1 MIHRY
6 PRRLIPKHNFGLINE
21 EIIRDKMRDFY
32 LLRRVKL
39 DNAQPDFSAMLK
51 SQFLPSTFK
60 KGISV
65 VLLSVLRKEDICWCC
80 KKPCGKVKGY
90 ENIWIESN
98 RKAKYP
104 KNKHLRY
111 ERRKTSYGG
120 YKIGDLYDYE
130 SEFPITVKDRY
141 GKDVERKDLI
151 KLKVVHEPVCINF
164 WHFEIMIYRLNGFNT
179 KQEEKISNK
188 EMERIGN
195 LLVDD
200 LVDTVYE
207 PDVVE
212 SKPLKRSYYKARSFA
227 G

>member
-21 EIIRDKMRDFY
+21 DIIRDKMCDFY

-39 DNAQPDFSAMLK
+39 DNAQPDFRAMLK

-90 ENIWIESN
+90 ENEWEKSN
-98 RKAKYP
+98 RKAVFP

-111 ERRKTSYGG
+111 ERRKVSYGG
-120 YKIGDLYDYE
+120 YRIGELYDYE
-130 SEFPITVKDRY
+130 SEFPIMVKDRY

-179 KQEEKISNK
+179 QQEEKISNK

-195 LLVDD
+195 LLVED

-207 PDVVE
+207 PDETE
-212 SKPLKRSYYKARSFA
+212 SKYLKRKYYKQRSFVV
-227 G
+227 